1 MAKMNWKIVF
11 GFVLFC
17 FMMVS
22 GSPAEDF
29 SLQYFLEK
37 TPLKTYDLS
46 KREKTELL
54 NRIERIL
61 EQAKEVHSRLSRA
74 LQGGETD
81 VKYQEGKF
89 WMSKLEE
96 DQASIESG
104 AQQLKILREKPM
116 QLTAAIKLYKA
127 LKDLSFHFNSCNNM
141 PSFSAYIGDVA
152 PEMEL
157 WTDPIFYKLYVLP
170 LAQAKGVET
179 KTPTKEK
186 KTEVKGRK

>member
-1 MAKMNWKIVF
+1 MNWKIVF

-17 FMMVS
+17 FMMAS

-37 TPLKTYDLS
+37 SSLKTYDLS
-46 KREKTELL
+46 KRERTELL

-61 EQAKEVHSRLSRA
+61 EQAKEIQSRLSRA

-81 VKYQEGKF
+81 VKYQEGRF

-96 DQASIESG
+96 DQASIDSG

-116 QLTAAIKLYKA
+116 QLTGC
-127 LKDLSFHFNSCNNM
+127 D
-141 PSFSAYIGDVA
+141 
-152 PEMEL
+152 
-157 WTDPIFYKLYVLP
+157 
-170 LAQAKGVET
+170 
-179 KTPTKEK
+179 
-186 KTEVKGRK
+186 